1 MIITAQQIDLSGGL
15 TPAADLQRW
24 AEKNTM
30 TYTFKNDTLVQPDSG
45 RNKLN
50 CDGPF
55 YSMNHCIV
63 CGAPGVAAPNHI
75 KFTDELGLT
84 NKGDDYS
91 CVIYR
96 QPENINELITMI
108 DAMDSSCVECI
119 RYCGTNQ
126 TAIELIS
133 KSGYAHL
140 IDKNSAQQEGA
151 CVSKQ
156 PLTSEVNLNH
166 QPK

>member
-1 MIITAQQIDLSGGL
+1 MHRSRLRR
-15 TPAADLQRW
+15 PADLWRW
-24 AEKNTM
+24 AEKITM
-30 TYTFKNDTLVQPDSG
+30 NYTYKNDTIVPPDSG

-50 CDGPF
+50 SDGPF

-63 CGAPGVAAPNHI
+63 CGAPGVVAPNHI

-91 CVIYR
+91 CVVYK

-140 IDKNSAQQEGA
+140 IDKNSAQQEFS
-151 CVSKQ
+151 CMSKQ
-156 PLTSEVNLNH
+156 NPTTDNRLNH
-166 QPK
+166 Q